1 MYICIYIYIPL
12 YMFIGKHMNL
22 YLYLYAYTL
31 GHCSWRALL
40 MRRSPW
46 QGAHSVCTFW
56 IPVNLCQEMLLLQ
69 EGWLLLE
76 VWLVRHRRLRT
87 VLSGGS
93 KAFCPNTIC
102 PLISTNLEFL
112 KFTRTHFLKIAS
124 HFLVQDYWP
133 KSICLTSILERMGA
147 ITGWKGVEGLHLRE
161 KELDPWGGGGYPSEG

>member
-1 MYICIYIYIPL
+1 
-12 YMFIGKHMNL
+12 
-22 YLYLYAYTL
+22 
-31 GHCSWRALL
+31 
-40 MRRSPW
+40 
-46 QGAHSVCTFW
+46 
-56 IPVNLCQEMLLLQ
+56 MLLLQ

-161 KELDPWGGGGYPSEG
+161 RELDPWGGGRLPFRGVALKKGSPAFNGCQLLFGQGGHRLPPSESTLSPRKPSIDDNTTFH